1 VYRRGLVGVEGFPV
15 CARFDPDRRSQLAV
29 AAAVDTGAHELH
41 LELLDSLE
49 PGVSVRRSCTNP
61 RAASTLALT
70 TRRVILHALTV
81 PSEAKPVLSNR
92 ALHPRLTDCS
102 RPLCSKGQTDG

>member
-1 VYRRGLVGVEGFPV
+1 
-15 CARFDPDRRSQLAV
+15 
-29 AAAVDTGAHELH
+29 
-41 LELLDSLE
+41 
-49 PGVSVRRSCTNP
+49 
-61 RAASTLALT
+61 LT
-70 TRRVILHALTV
+70 TRRVILHALSL